1 MQKVY
6 LSVPSACISQ
16 VFIDN
21 HYQDVKNKFINI
33 GYDVIDN
40 IGIFIPQNVQ
50 YFNIFRLSENV
61 KLISQCNLIYF
72 FSNWEHDPLCKLE
85 HEIACQFFMLCY
97 YECGFDLVPVV
108 NNHRLKKEI

>member
-6 LSVPSACISQ
+6 LSVPQSCISQ
-16 VFIDN
+16 TFIN
-21 HYQDVKNKFINI
+21 TYYQNTKNKFINI

-72 FSNWEHDPLCKLE
+72 FSNWEADQLCKLE
-85 HEIACQFFMLCY
+85 HEIASKFFIPCY
-97 YECGFDLVPVV
+97 YESSFDMIPTI
-108 NNHRLKKEI
+108 NRDC

>member
-6 LSVPSACISQ
+6 LSVPQSCISQ
-16 VFIDN
+16 TFIN
-21 HYQDVKNKFINI
+21 TYYQNTKNKFINI

-72 FSNWEHDPLCKLE
+72 FSHWEADQLCKLE
-85 HEIACQFFMLCY
+85 HEIASKFFIPCY
-97 YECGFDLVPVV
+97 YESSFDMIPTI
-108 NNHRLKKEI
+108 NRDC

>member
-6 LSVPSACISQ
+6 LSVPQSCISQ
-16 VFIDN
+16 TFIN
-21 HYQDVKNKFINI
+21 TYYQNTKNKFINI

-61 KLISQCNLIYF
+61 KLISQCNLISL

-85 HEIACQFFMLCY
+85 HEIACQFFMPCY
-97 YECGFDLVPVV
+97 YESSFDLISIA
-108 NNHRLKKEI
+108 NNHNHLQLE

>member
-16 VFIDN
+16 TFIN
-21 HYQDVKNKFINI
+21 TYYQNTKNKFINI

-72 FSNWEHDPLCKLE
+72 FTHWEADQLCKLE
-85 HEIACQFFMLCY
+85 HEIASKFFIPCY
-97 YECGFDLVPVV
+97 YESSFDMIPTI
-108 NNHRLKKEI
+108 NRDC

>member
-6 LSVPSACISQ
+6 LSVPQSCISQ
-16 VFIDN
+16 TFIN
-21 HYQDVKNKFINI
+21 THYQNTKNKFINI

-72 FSNWEHDPLCKLE
+72 FSHWEADQLCKLE
-85 HEIACQFFMLCY
+85 HEIACQFFMPCY
-97 YECGFDLVPVV
+97 YESSFDIIPTI
-108 NNHRLKKEI
+108 NRDC